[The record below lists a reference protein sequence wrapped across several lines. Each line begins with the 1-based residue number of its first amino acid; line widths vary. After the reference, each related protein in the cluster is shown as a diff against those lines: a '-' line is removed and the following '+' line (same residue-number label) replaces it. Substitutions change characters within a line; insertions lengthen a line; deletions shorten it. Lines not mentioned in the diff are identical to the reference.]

1 VGSLAL
7 GCIALLREWPSP
19 RKGGP
24 SLIRNSHLAC
34 IAVLREWLSR
44 LKLIFRLAL
53 RFCVIGPVVL
63 KLIFRLALRFRVS
76 GQAYRQ
82 LILKLALRFYS

>member
-53 RFCVIGPVVL
+53 RF
-63 KLIFRLALRFRVS
+63 RVS
-76 GQAYRQ
+76 GQAYHQ